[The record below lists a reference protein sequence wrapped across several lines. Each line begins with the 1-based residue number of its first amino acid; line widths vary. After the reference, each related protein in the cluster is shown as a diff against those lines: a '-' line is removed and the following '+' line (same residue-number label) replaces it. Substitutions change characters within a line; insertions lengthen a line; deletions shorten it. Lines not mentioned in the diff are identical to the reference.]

1 VGEGAKDLRF
11 FMSTVEVKVPDIGDF
26 ENVEIIEVLVAVGD
40 VVSVEDSLITVE
52 TDKATMEIPS
62 PVSGIVQSFN
72 ISVGDTV
79 SQGSLL
85 CTVVVEGAGASASEN
100 QAQAQAAAP
109 IEEAAKAE
117 DKKVEQAPTAPSDKP
132 AETTAAPKA
141 ASYSGDVDMQAE
153 LVILGSGPGGYTA
166 AFRAADLG
174 KKVILIEKE
183 EVLGGVCLNVGCIPS
198 KALLHIAEVVSEAPE
213 LEEAGITFTKPKIDT
228 DKLRAHKNGVIGKLT
243 GGLKQ
248 MAKQRKVTM
257 VHGYGKFT
265 SANTIEVEAADG
277 SKQTIGF
284 ENCIIA
290 AGSSVTKL
298 PFIPWDDER
307 VWDSTDALELHNI
320 PKRLLVVG
328 GGIIGLEMATV
339 YSALG
344 AKVTVVELSP
354 GLIPGADRD
363 LIRLFE
369 RSLKTRYENIYTSTK
384 VTELT
389 PTKKGIVCKFEGP
402 EGKKSKVPEEDT
414 FDNVLVAIGRSPNG
428 KLIDAEKAGVVVNE
442 QGFIPVD
449 NQMRTNVN
457 NIFAIGDV
465 VGQPMLA
472 HKATHEAKI
481 AAEVISGMKRF
492 FDARVIPSVA
502 YTDPEVAWV
511 GKTEDQLKEEGIEY
525 EKGAFPWA
533 ASGRA
538 LSVGATTG
546 MTKVLYDKETHR
558 MIGAGIL
565 GKNAGE
571 LIAEAALAIEMGATM
586 DDVALTIHPHPTLS
600 ETINFATEVA
610 EGTCTDIYMPKK
622 K

>member
-1 VGEGAKDLRF
+1 
-11 FMSTVEVKVPDIGDF
+11 MSTVEVKVPDIGDF
-26 ENVEIIEVLVAVGD
+26 DSVEIIEVLVAVGD
-40 VVSVEDSLITVE
+40 QVAEEDSLITVE
-52 TDKATMEIPS
+52 SDKATMEIPS
-62 PVSGIVQSFN
+62 PVSGTVTSLKV
-72 ISVGDTV
+72 SVGD
-79 SQGSLL
+79 SIAEGSLIL
-85 CTVVVEGAGASASEN
+85 MMETAGDTPVAEEPVKEEVESASA
-100 QAQAQAAAP
+100 QA
-109 IEEAAKAE
+109 
-117 DKKVEQAPTAPSDKP
+117 KVEESVPSEAP
-132 AETTAAPKA
+132 AAV
-141 ASYSGDVDMQAE
+141 SFSGDVDVSAE
-153 LVILGSGPGGYTA
+153 VVVLGSGPGGYTA

-174 KKVILIEKE
+174 KKVVLIEKE

-213 LEEAGITFTKPKIDT
+213 LAEAGVTFNKPKIDT
-228 DKLRAHKNGVIGKLT
+228 NKLRAHKDGVIAKLT
-243 GGLKQ
+243 GGLKA
-248 MAKQRKVTM
+248 MAKQRKVKT
-257 VHGYGKFT
+257 VNGYGKFT
-265 SANTIEVEAADG
+265 SANTIEVEAEDG
-277 SKQTIGF
+277 SKTIVGF

-298 PFIPWDDER
+298 PFIPWEDER

-344 AKVTVVELSP
+344 ANVTVVELSP

-363 LIRLFE
+363 LIRPFE
-369 RSLKTRYENIYTSTK
+369 RALKSRYENIFTKTK
-384 VTELT
+384 VTELK
-389 PTKKGIVCKFEGP
+389 PTKKGIVCKFEGD
-402 EGKKSKVPEEDT
+402 KKAPEEDT

-428 KLIDAEKAGVVVNE
+428 KLIDADKAGVVVNE

-449 NQMRTNVN
+449 NQMRTNVD

-481 AAEVISGMKRF
+481 AAEVIDGQKRF

-511 GKTEDQLKEEGIEY
+511 GKTEDELKAEGVKY

-546 MTKVLYDKETHR
+546 MTKVLYDAETHR

-571 LIAEAALAIEMGATM
+571 LIAEAALAIEMGAEM
-586 DDVALTIHPHPTLS
+586 EDVAMTIHPHPTLS
-600 ETINFATEVA
+600 ETLNFATEVA

>member
-1 VGEGAKDLRF
+1 
-11 FMSTVEVKVPDIGDF
+11 MSTIEVKVPNIGDF
-26 ENVEIIEVLVAVGD
+26 DSVEIIEVLVAVGD
-40 VVSVEDSLITVE
+40 KIAEEDSLITVE
-52 TDKATMEIPS
+52 SDKASMEIPS
-62 PVSGIVQSFN
+62 PASGTVTSIKV
-72 ISVGDTV
+72 SVGDEIAE
-79 SQGSLL
+79 GSLVL
-85 CTVVVEGAGASASEN
+85 MMDTSDESAASSS
-100 QAQAQAAAP
+100 AP
-109 IEEAAKAE
+109 EKNETPKQE
-117 DKKVEQAPTAPSDKP
+117 DIKP
-132 AETTAAPKA
+132 AAVPAPA
-141 ASYSGDVDMQAE
+141 ASQFSGDVDVQAE
-153 LVILGSGPGGYTA
+153 VVVLGSGPGGYTA

-174 KKVILIEKE
+174 KQVVLIEKD

-198 KALLHIAEVVSEAPE
+198 KALLHVAEVVSEA
-213 LEEAGITFTKPKIDT
+213 EEFNEEDLGVKFTKPKIDNK
-228 DKLRAHKNGVIGKLT
+228 KLRAYKDGVISKLT
-243 GGLKQ
+243 GGLKA
-248 MAKQRKVTM
+248 MAKQRKVTT
-257 VHGYGKFT
+257 VHGFGKFT

-277 SKQTIGF
+277 TKQVVGF

-298 PFIPWDDER
+298 PFIPWEDER

-363 LIRLFE
+363 LIRPFE
-369 RSLKTRYENIYTSTK
+369 KSLKKKYENIFTSTK
-384 VTELT
+384 VTELI
-389 PTKKGIVCKFEGP
+389 PGKKGITCKFEGAKAP
-402 EGKKSKVPEEDT
+402 AEDT

-428 KLIDAEKAGVVVNE
+428 KLIDADKAGVVVNE
-442 QGFIPVD
+442 QGFVPVD

-481 AAEVISGMKRF
+481 AAEVIDGQKRF
-492 FDARVIPSVA
+492 FDVRTIPSVA
-502 YTDPEVAWV
+502 YTAPEVAWC
-511 GKTEDQLKEEGIEY
+511 GQTEDELKAEGIDY
-525 EKGAFPWA
+525 IKGAFPWA

-538 LSVGATTG
+538 LSVGATNG
-546 MTKVLYDKETHR
+546 VTKVLYDAKTHR
-558 MIGAGIL
+558 MLGAGIL

-571 LIAEAALAIEMGATM
+571 LIAEAALAIEMGAEM
-586 DDVALTIHPHPTLS
+586 DDIAMTIHPHPTLS
-600 ETINFATEVA
+600 ETLNFATEVA

-622 K
+622 KK

>member
-1 VGEGAKDLRF
+1 
-11 FMSTVEVKVPDIGDF
+11 MSTVEVKVPDMGDF
-26 ENVEIIEVLVAVGD
+26 EDVEVIEVLVAAGD
-40 VVSVEDSLITVE
+40 TVAEEASLITVE

-72 ISVGDTV
+72 ISVGDKV
-79 SQGSLL
+79 SQGALV
-85 CTVVVEGAGASASEN
+85 CTVVVEGDAPV
-100 QAQAQAAAP
+100 AAAESAP
-109 IEEAAKAE
+109 VEEAATETAKE
-117 DKKVEQAPTAPSDKP
+117 TKTETPTEAPA
-132 AETTAAPKA
+132 A
-141 ASYSGDVDMQAE
+141 ASFSGDVDEQAE
-153 LVILGSGPGGYTA
+153 VVVLGSGPGGYTA

-213 LEEAGITFTKPKIDT
+213 LEEAGITFNKPKIDT
-228 DKLRAHKNGVIGKLT
+228 DKLRAHKDGVISKLT
-243 GGLKQ
+243 GGLMQ
-248 MAKQRKVTM
+248 MAKQRKVKI
-257 VHGYGKFT
+257 VNGYGKFT
-265 SANTIEVEAADG
+265 SANTIEVEAADDT
-277 SKQTIGF
+277 KIVVGF

-298 PFIPWDDER
+298 PFIPWEDER

-320 PKRLLVVG
+320 PKRLLIVG

-344 AKVTVVELSP
+344 ASVTVVELGP
-354 GLIPGADRD
+354 GLIPGADKD
-363 LIRLFE
+363 LIRPFE
-369 RSLKTRYENIYTSTK
+369 RVLKSRYENIFVNTK
-384 VTELT
+384 VTEMT
-389 PTKKGIVCKFEGP
+389 PGKKGIVCKFEGD
-402 EGKKSKVPEEDT
+402 KKSKAPEEDT

-428 KLIDAEKAGVVVNE
+428 KLIDAEKAGVVVNDY
-442 QGFIPVD
+442 GFIEVD

-472 HKATHEAKI
+472 HKATHEAKV
-481 AAEVISGMKRF
+481 AAEVIAGMKRF

-511 GKTEDQLKEEGIEY
+511 GKTEDQLKEEGVEY

-546 MTKVLYDKETHR
+546 LTKVLYDAETHR

-571 LIAEAALAIEMGATM
+571 LIAEAALAIEMGAEM
-586 DDVALTIHPHPTLS
+586 DDIAMTIHPHPTLS
-600 ETINFATEVA
+600 ETMNFATEVA

-622 K
+622 KK